1 MNPGIS
7 NAFSRFPAIIALSSC
22 SLCSHINFLTCRPLI
37 ENSKAPGKYVK
48 HTPEQLELLLG
59 NLFEGKQERA

>member
-1 MNPGIS
+1 
-7 NAFSRFPAIIALSSC
+7 
-22 SLCSHINFLTCRPLI
+22 LCSQIDLLVCRPLI